1 MLRSQRYRSL
11 AKQMEE
17 QALLLESIGNNMVI
31 LVNRIDR
38 LRWVAEEA
46 ARLMDAERADR
57 LTAARN
63 LQTAMDNLLPGDV
76 PALDKATGA

>member
-46 ARLMDAERADR
+46 ARFLDAERADR
-57 LTAARN
+57 VTAARN